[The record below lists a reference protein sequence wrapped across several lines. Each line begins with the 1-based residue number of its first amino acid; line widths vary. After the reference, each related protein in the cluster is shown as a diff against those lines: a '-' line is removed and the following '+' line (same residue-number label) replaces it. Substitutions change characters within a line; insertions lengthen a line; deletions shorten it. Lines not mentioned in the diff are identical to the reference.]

1 MKLLPHLT
9 LAIEAAVSGGSL
21 SLIRE
26 GAEIVN
32 WIGISNVARAEA
44 LLADIDLMFK
54 DRGHNVS
61 DLGLVAVS
69 AGPGSFTGIRI
80 GIATAL
86 GLSTGL
92 GIELA
97 SESALVAMAGS
108 NRGHADLIAA
118 VPAGRESVCFQLFD
132 TSDGVIEKSEPR
144 TEPENAFRSMIV
156 NSGEKTF
163 ILHDDLFKMTNSSS
177 RVINFG
183 RNIALAIGEVCEV
196 RPRPKT
202 KPLFISKSQ

>member
-1 MKLLPHLT
+1 MKVSPQLT

-26 GAEIVN
+26 GAEIAN
-32 WIGISNVARAEA
+32 WIGISNMAKAEA
-44 LLADIDLMFK
+44 LLADIDLMLK
-54 DRGHNVS
+54 DSGHTVS
-61 DLGLVAVS
+61 DLGLLAVS

-92 GIELA
+92 GIEMA
-97 SESALVAMAGS
+97 SESALIAMAS
-108 NRGHADLIAA
+108 RYRGHADLVTA
-118 VPAGRESVCFQLFD
+118 VPAGRESVCFQIFD
-132 TSDGVIEKSEPR
+132 TVEGVVEKSEPR
-144 TEPENAFRSMIV
+144 TDPEDSFLSLITN
-156 NSGEKTF
+156 GENTL
-163 ILHDDLFKMTNSSS
+163 ILHDDLFKKATSSP

-183 RNIALAIGEVCEV
+183 RNIALAIGEVCAL

-202 KPLFISKSQ
+202 RPLFISKGQ